1 MTQPS
6 AANTDPQI
14 RVARL
19 RTRFRAW
26 LELARISNLPTVL
39 SNAIAGATIG
49 ACALALEKTAGGA
62 GTVIWFGGFVS
73 TAGPDGPQ
81 DPLSSPAIA
90 LGVLAPLALPLF
102 AYVGG
107 MILNDAFDAEIDA
120 RERPTRPIP
129 SGRVS
134 RTSAFIVGFALLSA
148 AIALACTTGL
158 PLVIGATALLVA
170 AIVIYDR
177 FHTKSVA
184 STLLLAACRALA
196 SLIPMLAFAH
206 GDVEVLV
213 RRGAFVLPFALA
225 AWTLGL
231 SLLAREEVALRM
243 PQDAPGGARG
253 SEDATPLPCPKC
265 GQLMVGGYGRCAEC
279 ASPSSAPE
287 RRGAIARRSNL
298 RARLLLVAPTIA
310 VAAMLAA
317 FFTAHVAL
325 LNRGRGAGD
334 TLAAGNPGAAIVV
347 AIILALVAVRAAQIL
362 RREPARTPDAIGMLI
377 ACLALI
383 DAMALATGGHWLAAL
398 VCLALFALT
407 RRWQRV
413 IAGS

>member
-1 MTQPS
+1 MAQSS
-6 AANTDPQI
+6 AANADPQI

-206 GDVEVLV
+206 GDVEALV

-317 FFTAHVAL
+317 FFAGHVFL
-325 LNRGRGAGD
+325 RNRGRLLDEGIRTGLPA
-334 TLAAGNPGAAIVV
+334 LAV
-347 AIILALVAVRAAQIL
+347 AIGALLIVFEARAHAAM
-362 RREPARTPDAIGMLI
+362 RRDPARTPDAIGMLI

-407 RRWQRV
+407 RRWQRA

>member
-1 MTQPS
+1 MAQPS

-14 RVARL
+14 RVARS

-26 LELARISNLPTVL
+26 LELARVSNLPTVL

-206 GDVEVLV
+206 GDVEALV

-243 PQDAPGGARG
+243 PGGVRT

-317 FFTAHVAL
+317 FFAGHVFL
-325 LNRGRGAGD
+325 RNRGRLLDEGIRTGLPA
-334 TLAAGNPGAAIVV
+334 LAV
-347 AIILALVAVRAAQIL
+347 AIGALLIVFEARAHAAM
-362 RREPARTPDAIGMLI
+362 RRDPARTPDAIGMLI

-383 DAMALATGGHWLAAL
+383 DAMALATGGHWLAAV

-407 RRWQRV
+407 RRWQRA

>member
-1 MTQPS
+1 
-6 AANTDPQI
+6 
-14 RVARL
+14 
-19 RTRFRAW
+19 
-26 LELARISNLPTVL
+26 
-39 SNAIAGATIG
+39 
-49 ACALALEKTAGGA
+49 
-62 GTVIWFGGFVS
+62 
-73 TAGPDGPQ
+73 
-81 DPLSSPAIA
+81 
-90 LGVLAPLALPLF
+90 
-102 AYVGG
+102 
-107 MILNDAFDAEIDA
+107 
-120 RERPTRPIP
+120 
-129 SGRVS
+129 
-134 RTSAFIVGFALLSA
+134 
-148 AIALACTTGL
+148 
-158 PLVIGATALLVA
+158 
-170 AIVIYDR
+170 
-177 FHTKSVA
+177 
-184 STLLLAACRALA
+184 
-196 SLIPMLAFAH
+196 MLAFAH

-243 PQDAPGGARG
+243 PQDALGGARA

-317 FFTAHVAL
+317 FFAGHVFL
-325 LNRGRGAGD
+325 RNRGRLLDEGIRTGLPA
-334 TLAAGNPGAAIVV
+334 LAV
-347 AIILALVAVRAAQIL
+347 AIGALLIVFEARAHAAM
-362 RREPARTPDAIGMLI
+362 RRDPARTPDAIGMLI

-383 DAMALATGGHWLAAL
+383 DAMALATGGHWLAAV

-407 RRWQRV
+407 RRWQRA